1 MIRKRETK
9 PFYIP
14 VIPLVTVLDW
24 DKLHQFNDEFTTR
37 YAKQLSIG
45 FDLTN
50 VFEREL
56 SALETGIKFFEI
68 GKEYTSEGHT
78 VKIVCQIEEA
88 FFGVIL
94 DGEEEYQ
101 VEIMHDEESEYFI
114 VFRDNGERIQF
125 KPN

>member
-1 MIRKRETK
+1 MRKRETQ

-14 VIPLVTVLDW
+14 VMTVTTDLYW
-24 DKLHQFNDEFTTR
+24 DQLHQFNDEFISR
-37 YAKQLSIG
+37 YSKQLSCGINM
-45 FDLTN
+45 TN

-56 SALETGIKFFEI
+56 SCFETGIRYFEI

-101 VEIMHDEESEYFI
+101 VEILHDEKSEYLNI
-114 VFRDNGERIQF
+114 FRDNGEKIQF
-125 KPN
+125 KP

>member
-1 MIRKRETK
+1 MIRKRETQ

-14 VIPLVTVLDW
+14 VIPLVTELDW

-56 SALETGIKFFEI
+56 SAFETGIKFFEI
-68 GKEYTSEGHT
+68 GKKYTSEGHT

-88 FFGVIL
+88 FFGVVL

-125 KPN
+125 KPI

>member
-1 MIRKRETK
+1 MRKRETQ
-9 PFYIP
+9 PFCIP
-14 VIPLVTVLDW
+14 VMTVTTNLDW
-24 DKLHQFNDEFTTR
+24 DDLHRFNDEFISR
-37 YAKQLSIG
+37 YSKQLSCG
-45 FDLTN
+45 LDMTN

-56 SALETGIKFFEI
+56 ATFESGIKFFEI
-68 GKEYTSEGHT
+68 GNEYTSEDHT

-114 VFRDNGERIQF
+114 VFRDNGKKIQF
-125 KPN
+125 KAI